1 MFCKDLIKS
10 SYIRPQMMGL
20 TAEDNLANTA
30 ENNFEI
36 KYCKSKVHFEGKWNL

>member
-1 MFCKDLIKS
+1 
-10 SYIRPQMMGL
+10 MMGL

-36 KYCKSKVHFEGKWNL
+36 KYCKSKVNFEGTWNLLDYKKQDEALTW